1 MTNLFSILLAAGDTS
16 QMPSVGYGALIA
28 LVLFIFASLWI
39 GALANLRTREG
50 SFMTGFFL
58 GNRGLGAWALALTA
72 TVQSGGTFM
81 GFPSLVY
88 THGWIVA
95 LWIGGYIVVPITGF
109 GILGKRLAQLSRRTE
124 AITVPDLFRSR
135 FGSPALGLVASL
147 FILLYLSFM
156 MFAQFKAGA
165 IVMKTAWPGSGV
177 LSVSEDQKP
186 FALSAKDLSTLKEDG
201 VSDAVV
207 EKLSPLVGHGFSTE
221 RELNGQLKSLLSAE
235 ELTAAKDKIVKRSKQ
250 WDRLYLYGL
259 AIFSLTV
266 VAYTLMGGFLAAV
279 WTDMFQS
286 VLMFFGVMV
295 LLFASL
301 HQAGGLDNAT
311 RTALANTGPGYVYGP
326 GYDDRFEGPKA
337 APNATTAPRMAFDA
351 EHPREFLPLSL
362 ALSFFCVWV
371 WSGVGS
377 PASLVRLMASQN
389 TEVIRRSIYLLSIY
403 NLGIYLPLIV
413 ICICG
418 RALIPELP
426 GQTDEIIPRMA
437 LLATKDWPGGSLIAG
452 LILAAPFGAVMS
464 TVSSYLVVLSSGLV
478 RDIYQRF
485 IRPQATSQELRKAAY
500 AAMVFVG
507 AVAVGV
513 NISPVAYLQAFIVFS
528 ATGSAATFLMP
539 AIMACYWRRATVPG
553 VLASMIGGASTV
565 LSLYLIGIFEKMPEQ
580 RIGQLTGFR
589 PYYLCEVDPFLW
601 GVLVSALA
609 GIIVSMLT
617 SPPNAAL
624 ISKMFD
630 RETPRKSEG

>member
-1 MTNLFSILLAAGDTS
+1 MKNLSDFVLAAADSAT
-16 QMPSVGYGALIA
+16 MPSVGYGALAA
-28 LVLFIFASLWI
+28 LLLFIFASLWI
-39 GALANLRTREG
+39 GALANRKTREG

-135 FGSPALGLVASL
+135 FGSPTLGLVASL

-186 FALSAKDLSTLKEDG
+186 FALSANSLETLREDG
-201 VSDAVV
+201 LSVAVV
-207 EKLSPLVGHGFSTE
+207 DKLEPLIGHGFSTE
-221 RELNGQLKSLLSAE
+221 RDLTAQLKSLLTAE
-235 ELTAAKDKIVKRSKQ
+235 ELTESKDKIVKRSKQ

-301 HQAGGLDNAT
+301 HQAGGLDKAT
-311 RTALANTGPGYVYGP
+311 RTALENTGPGYVYGP

-337 APNATTAPRMAFDA
+337 APNAKTTPRMAFNEA
-351 EHPREFLPLSL
+351 NPREFLPLSL

-389 TEVIRRSIYLLSIY
+389 TEVIRRSIFLLSVY

-426 GQTDEIIPRMA
+426 GQTDEIVPRMA
-437 LLATKDWPGGSLIAG
+437 LLSTKDWPGGPFIAG

-485 IRPQATSQELRKAAY
+485 LRPQATSGELRKAAY
-500 AAMVFVG
+500 LSMVFVG
-507 AVAVGV
+507 AIAVIV
-513 NISPVAYLQAFIVFS
+513 NINPVAYLQAFIVFS
-528 ATGSAATFLMP
+528 ATGSAATFLVP
-539 AIMACYWRRATVPG
+539 AIMACYWRRATVRG

-565 LSLYLIGIFEKMPEQ
+565 LSLYMLGIFEKTPEQ
-580 RIGQLTGFR
+580 RIGQLTAFR
-589 PYYLCEVDPFLW
+589 PYYLCDVDPFLW
-601 GVLVSALA
+601 GVLVSVVC
-609 GIIVSMLT
+609 GVGVSLLT
-617 SPPNAAL
+617 SPPDKAL
-624 ISKMFD
+624 LSKMFD
-630 RETPRKSEG
+630 REPAPSNS